1 MMPIISTFQ
10 GILIRMNPS
19 EHNPPHFHAIYQEQE
34 AQFDFEGNII
44 KGSLPAKKAK
54 LVTAWAILHT
64 EDLQVN
70 WNLLMNKEPVFKIDP
85 LR

>member
-1 MMPIISTFQ
+1 
-10 GILIRMNPS
+10 MNPN
-19 EHNPPHFHAIYQEQE
+19 EHNPPHFHAIYQGKE

-44 KGSLPAKKAK
+44 KGNLPAKKAK

-70 WNLLMNKEPVFKIDP
+70 
-85 LR
+85 